1 MIAWSI
7 VWLIIALIAGLLIA
21 MELINGSIE
30 KRFWICIFLIFLLVM
45 IPYFTI
51 QEYVRS
57 IDFYK
62 DYIDFYEQI
71 NSQELTE
78 NQEYMILGKA
88 INYNYWLYLHQNRFH
103 KMGIFA
109 PTYMKI
115 KELPAIQLKYFDMNN
130 YKFWEWG

>member
-1 MIAWSI
+1 MIAWCI
-7 VWLIIALIAGLLIA
+7 IWLIIALIAGLLIA

-109 PTYMKI
+109 PTYIKI
-115 KELPAIQLKYFDMNN
+115 KDLSAIQLKYFDMDN
-130 YKFWEWG
+130 YRFWEW

>member
-1 MIAWSI
+1 MIAWGI

-21 MELINGSIE
+21 MEVIYGSIE

-62 DYIDFYEQI
+62 DYTNFYEQI

-88 INYNYWLYLHQNRFH
+88 INYNYWLYLHQSRFH

-115 KELPAIQLKYFDMNN
+115 KELPAIQLKYFNMNN
-130 YKFWEWG
+130 YRFWEWE

>member
-1 MIAWSI
+1 MIAWGI
-7 VWLIIALIAGLLIA
+7 IWLIIALIAGLLIA

-30 KRFWICIFLIFLLVM
+30 TRSSMCIFLIFLLVM

-57 IDFYK
+57 VDFYK

-88 INYNYWLYLHQNRFH
+88 INYNYELYLHQNRFH

-130 YKFWEWG
+130 YRFWEWG